1 MEAGTIEQIREITS
15 AIDHHIAVLRDHG
28 LQHAALM
35 LGMARLDL
43 ETQVNSISDDEFT
56 EFCRALEKREA
67 GGENPAARRRAGS
80 ASRSARDGLLHRRH
94 QLFQRKRL
102 G

>member
-1 MEAGTIEQIREITS
+1 MEAGRIEQIREITS

-28 LQHAALM
+28 LKHAALM

-43 ETQVNSISDDEFT
+43 EAQVNSISEDEFA
-56 EFCRALEKREA
+56 EFCRALEKRNA
-67 GGENPAARRRAGS
+67 GGATPAARRRAS
-80 ASRSARDGLLHRRH
+80 ARSPRDGLLDRRD